1 MAVGGVYSSNG
12 YNFDILLGIKQ
23 QDKETDIRK
32 KDKVDSRNE
41 EKEKTGSIK
50 NKDGDTAD
58 ISLLTENKANA
69 SSKGRD
75 LVNANLQKGNTS
87 FIESDPDADEAKAF
101 KERSARMKGIYDKM
115 VAGQKVTADEK
126 SFMRKYYP
134 EMAAKSDRMEQE
146 AAQLLKRLRSSK
158 SKEDAE
164 RIYLDAKMSVA
175 SEVANE
181 DSSALFMSAAIDSA
195 YAEYNGKSSSKKGLD
210 ISA

>member
-1 MAVGGVYSSNG
+1 MTVGGVYSSKD
-12 YNFDILLGIKQ
+12 YNFDSPLGIKQ
-23 QDKETDIRK
+23 QDKETDKRK
-32 KDKVDSRNE
+32 KGEVDSRNE
-41 EKEKTGSIK
+41 EQENGLIK

-58 ISLLTENKANA
+58 ISLLTENKAM

-75 LVNANLQKGNTS
+75 LVNANLQKGDTS
-87 FIESDPDADEAKAF
+87 FTESDFDSDEARAF
-101 KERSARMKGIYDKM
+101 KERSARMKGIYNKM

-164 RIYLDAKMSVA
+164 RIYLDAKMSAA

-195 YAEYNGKSSSKKGLD
+195 YAEYNGKSFAKKGLD